1 MTSMLFALATALSVD
16 AGGVLAVP
24 LPDDSTD
31 VYFGEEPALVVAG
44 HAIVGVAADASMGKR
59 HVTVTTAA
67 GRRDIE
73 FTVAAKKFPEE
84 HITIENRRMVNPLPV
99 DLERHVRERALQDAA
114 YALRTPPHVDL
125 APFNRPVQGRVSGQF
140 GFRRVF
146 NGQPRARHSGLDI
159 AAAAG
164 TPVQAPAP
172 ATVAVVGDFF
182 FNGNTLLLDH
192 GGGLVTMYC
201 HLQRIDVEVGTVVAR
216 GDVIA
221 TVGATGRATGPHL
234 HWTVSL
240 QNVRVDPAQM
250 MAVLNALA
258 EGAAESDAESDADD
272 ASSGVR

>member
-1 MTSMLFALATALSVD
+1 MTSVLFALTTALSVD

-24 LPDDSTD
+24 LPDDSAD

-44 HAIVGVAADASMGKR
+44 HAIVGVAADASIGKR
-59 HVTVTTAA
+59 RVTVTTAA

-73 FTVAAKKFPEE
+73 FTVVAKEFPEE
-84 HITIENRRMVNPLPV
+84 HLAIENRRMVNPLPA
-99 DLERHVRERALQDAA
+99 DLERHAQERAIQDAA
-114 YALRTPPHVDL
+114 YALRTPVRVDL
-125 APFNRPVQGRVSGQF
+125 VPFNRPVQGRVSSPF

-172 ATVAVVGDFF
+172 ATVAAVGDFF
-182 FNGNTLLLDH
+182 FNGNTVLLDH

-201 HLQRIDVEVGTVVAR
+201 HLQRVDVEAGAMVAR

-240 QNVRVDPAQM
+240 QNVRVDPVQT
-250 MAVLNALA
+250 MAVLNAFA
-258 EGAAESDAESDADD
+258 DAE
-272 ASSGVR
+272 